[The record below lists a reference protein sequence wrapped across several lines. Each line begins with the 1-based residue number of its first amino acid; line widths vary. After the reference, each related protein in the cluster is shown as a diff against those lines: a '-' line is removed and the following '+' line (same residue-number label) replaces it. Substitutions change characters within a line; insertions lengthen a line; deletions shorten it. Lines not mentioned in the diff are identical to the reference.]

1 MAPTPFLYCNSSLLH
16 DLLLTERAF
25 FLKMQV
31 LLLLEI
37 FFFLGENK
45 KCFLLSVCGTKKNF
59 WIMCLFDQ
67 SSLFSVVF
75 LKKSSLNRE
84 EALNVELRIFS

>member
-1 MAPTPFLYCNSSLLH
+1 
-16 DLLLTERAF
+16 
-25 FLKMQV
+25 MQV

-45 KCFLLSVCGTKKNF
+45 KCFLLSICGTKKNF

-84 EALNVELRIFS
+84 EALNVELRIFSLKNSALEIAGMTQMEFAGTC